1 MAIDAHLHLW
11 DVARHRYEW
20 LQRPENSAIRRTFGF
35 ADFAARAAAAGV
47 DRAVLVQA
55 DDDSADTEA
64 MFEVARE
71 HRQIAGVVGWVPLDR
86 PGEAAAA
93 LDLLAGRPKFAGV
106 RTLIHD
112 QPDPDWLLRP
122 EVGEGLA
129 LLERRGVPFDVISV
143 LPRHLAHVPVLSERY
158 PALRMVLDHLA
169 HPPLGRDDWEPWR
182 TLLRAAAANPLVHAK
197 VSGLYPPRA
206 EWAAAD
212 IRPYVEFAIELF
224 GPGRL
229 MFGSDW
235 PVAELAGGYQ
245 RVWSAMSSVLGELPP
260 ADRDSVL
267 GGTARVFYQ
276 LGEERPC
283 L

>member
-1 MAIDAHLHLW
+1 
-11 DVARHRYEW
+11 
-20 LQRPENSAIRRTFGF
+20 
-35 ADFAARAAAAGV
+35 
-47 DRAVLVQA
+47 
-55 DDDSADTEA
+55 
-64 MFEVARE
+64 
-71 HRQIAGVVGWVPLDR
+71 
-86 PGEAAAA
+86 
-93 LDLLAGRPKFAGV
+93 
-106 RTLIHD
+106 
-112 QPDPDWLLRP
+112 
-122 EVGEGLA
+122 
-129 LLERRGVPFDVISV
+129 
-143 LPRHLAHVPVLSERY
+143 
-158 PALRMVLDHLA
+158 MVLDHLA

-182 TLLRAAAANPLVHAK
+182 TLLRAAAANPLVYAK

-206 EWAAAD
+206 EWTAAD

-245 RVWSAMSSVLGELPP
+245 RVWSAISSVLGELPP
-260 ADRDSVL
+260 ADRDAVL